1 MNGKFSNFAT
11 FTFKEDVRKVENSAG
26 SGERVNKN
34 VRSFVRSFVALAVVG
49 SLLAVVAA
57 AAAAAVPFAVPSFRL
72 FRLFAQGQHCFCY
85 DTVTF
90 LSLPATDKISLT
102 KR

>member
-1 MNGKFSNFAT
+1 
-11 FTFKEDVRKVENSAG
+11 
-26 SGERVNKN
+26 
-34 VRSFVRSFVALAVVG
+34 LAVVG
-49 SLLAVVAA
+49 SLLAVV